1 MRLIEAVIKR
11 DVTQET
17 VKVEMTLA
25 ELMVIQSMTYRFDG
39 ARLANAL
46 EEDFDEEVDTPWKV
60 RDTLQIDTDN
70 ILSKKGV
77 DRN

>member
-1 MRLIEAVIKR
+1 MRLIEAVMKR

-39 ARLANAL
+39 DRLAHAL
-46 EEDFDEEVDTPWKV
+46 DEDYGLVIETPWKI